1 MRIQERRTWLVGV
14 RNTNSD
20 LDRIHP
26 FDGPLLPSAMRKYAN
41 VFCAGRA
48 STHGRVSGA
57 RVWLGDT
64 RMGEVCRG
72 YSRHMCWA
80 SKVVMRRDL
89 YSPIAVDGPWPPVAE
104 A

>member
-1 MRIQERRTWLVGV
+1 MRRRIRQLRMWLVAA
-14 RNTNSD
+14 RNTDND

-41 VFCAGRA
+41 FVSAGRA

-64 RMGEVCRG
+64 RMGELCRG
-72 YSRHMCWA
+72 
-80 SKVVMRRDL
+80 L
-89 YSPIAVDGPWPPVAE
+89 
-104 A
+104 